1 MQTITSS
8 TPSKPIQ
15 CFLHTNAVDLLLS
28 PPSSSAPP
36 LYLGLCNCR
45 LIEPRLER
53 VHLLLRIARPDLMEL
68 VGGSIAPT
76 ARSLCVGMNQCRS
89 RDSASL
95 SMPRCQSGF
104 WEPIG
109 SARVSDVTSRK
120 LACVWC
126 IHPRRGDKNKP
137 QSLEDDWMSLLSA
150 SWKSNQSVLFTFF
163 VFLNFPVTLTWK
175 LLPWAQSKYSRN

>member
-1 MQTITSS
+1 MLFTH
-8 TPSKPIQ
+8 KRRG
-15 CFLHTNAVDLLLS
+15 FAAV
-28 PPSSSAPP
+28 PPVAQPP
-36 LYLGLCNCR
+36 PTLYLELCNWR

-53 VHLLLRIARPDLMEL
+53 VHLLLRIVRPDLMEL

-76 ARSLCVGMNQCRS
+76 ARSMCVGMNQCRS

-104 WEPIG
+104 SEPIG

-120 LACVWC
+120 LACVSC

-137 QSLEDDWMSLLSA
+137 QTLRKLEDDWTSLQSA
-150 SWKSNQSVLFTFF
+150 LWKSNQSVFFTFF
-163 VFLNFPVTLTWK
+163 VFLNFPMTLTWK
-175 LLPWAQSKYSRN
+175 LLPWAQSK